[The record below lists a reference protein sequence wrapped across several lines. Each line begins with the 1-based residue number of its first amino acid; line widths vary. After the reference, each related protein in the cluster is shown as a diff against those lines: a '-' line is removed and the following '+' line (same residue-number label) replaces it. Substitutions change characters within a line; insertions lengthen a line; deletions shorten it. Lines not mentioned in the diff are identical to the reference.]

1 MRQRAQNF
9 PIIGSHA
16 VFELLSDPAKYADVK
31 EKLKFKKRKKINVK
45 EIQIS
50 LLKNYTEKHTYA
62 DD

>member
-31 EKLKFKKRKKINVK
+31 EKLKFKKRKKNQCEGNANQSSKKLHRKAHIC
-45 EIQIS
+45 
-50 LLKNYTEKHTYA
+50 
-62 DD
+62 